1 MRMSLIACA
10 CLLASASTAEAQEER
25 REQHLESQTDI
36 GGDFG
41 SHETLR
47 HRWLTRTFLNVDD
60 EANVF
65 EAHYGL
71 AWQTIEN
78 VSLDATAGWAYAD
91 SGHASGHALILGVW
105 GEATFQEDK
114 IRLRAEGLHRLE
126 GAYRYEGFYAFDYS
140 VIGAHMSHHGDQA
153 SAGFQTGSGHG
164 LLPFRFDVFVAFGLT
179 DGAADHVT
187 RFVLTFD
194 FR

>member
-1 MRMSLIACA
+1 MRTLLLACA
-10 CLLASASTAEAQEER
+10 CTLAYASTASADEDKR
-25 REQHLESQTDI
+25 DQHLESQTDI
-36 GGDFG
+36 GGVFG

-60 EANVF
+60 DANIF

-71 AWQTIEN
+71 AWVPIEHFK
-78 VSLDATAGWAYAD
+78 LDATAGWAYA
-91 SGHASGHALILGVW
+91 SGGHGEGHALILGAW
-105 GEATFQEDK
+105 AEATFQEDK

-126 GAYRYEGFYAFDYS
+126 GPYRYEGFYAFDYS
-140 VIGAHMSHHGDQA
+140 VVGAHLSHHGDRA
-153 SAGFQTGSGHG
+153 YAGFQTGSGHG

-179 DGAADHVT
+179 GEAADHVT